1 MSRGTSF
8 WVPMVVFQV
17 AFGLA
22 VFAATRYYYRAAP
35 TTTTVTAAILDRPWS
50 ALPLDASGT
59 GSGGVDTITENVLA
73 SGDPIEIS
81 RLADELFTAG
91 EYDGAARLYAELLRR
106 APDHVDT
113 YNNLGLTLHYLGR
126 SDEALDI
133 LNQGVA
139 AEPTHQRIWL
149 TLGFVN
155 SQIGDVEKARAALK
169 NATEMGDDEDIRQ
182 SARDMLKQLP

>member
-1 MSRGTSF
+1 MAI
-8 WVPMVVFQV
+8 FQV

-22 VFAATRYYYRAAP
+22 VFAATRYYYRDAP
-35 TTTTVTAAILDRPWS
+35 KTTTVTAAILDRPWS

-59 GSGGVDTITENVLA
+59 SSSTVDAITENVIA

-81 RLADELFTAG
+81 RLADERFTAR
-91 EYDGAARLYAELLRR
+91 EYDSAARLYAELLRL
-106 APDHVDT
+106 APDHADT

-155 SQIGDVEKARAALK
+155 SQIGDIEQARTALK
-169 NATEMGDDEDIRQ
+169 NATEMGDDADIRQ
-182 SARDMLKQLP
+182 SARDMLEQLP

>member
-1 MSRGTSF
+1 MSRGAGF
-8 WVPMVVFQV
+8 WVPMAIFQV

-22 VFAATRYYYRAAP
+22 VFAATRYYYRDAP

-50 ALPLDASGT
+50 ALPLEAP
-59 GSGGVDTITENVLA
+59 GSSGVDTITENVIA
-73 SGDPIEIS
+73 SGDPNEIS
-81 RLADELFTAG
+81 QLADELFTARQ
-91 EYDGAARLYAELLRR
+91 YDGAARLYAELLRL
-106 APDHVDT
+106 APDHADT

-126 SDEALDI
+126 SDEALDV

-155 SQIGDVEKARAALK
+155 SQVGDVEQARTALT

-182 SARDMLKQLP
+182 SARGMLEQLP